1 MEGNNNPAAMAQG
14 GAPAVEGGDWRQS
27 LTPESRKRVVSS
39 IMENL
44 MKLVPCRGQEGLPE
58 LESMAMQL
66 EERLHAVASSQQDY
80 IRRISLKML
89 QIERCQQNKGANSL
103 LANTSGTSN
112 EPSDPGTWIQIQNQ
126 SQSNP
131 NQAAVS
137 QSHAQHAVLSTNT
150 TARTQC
156 PPNLSSMPPP
166 CNLNWNSMPSVGGLN
181 SNMQHIP
188 VSSDKPQMGMK
199 GRDVCSSMFCNPQR
213 QIHGPEQQL
222 KQQQSQNPQQHLYN
236 QQLQCQAMNQNFH
249 NLSPATRSQPPQQSV
264 LQTCPVTQQ
273 IVMQSSPLSSL
284 HHSQLSYAQ
293 QPNQSMLQQHQES
306 VVRLQHQ
313 TQHTGAYPVPPQQ
326 QNIGQQTSV
335 LNMPQNQF
343 INQHSSLMNMQQ
355 QLQNDIPNQQQQV
368 QQPFVRTQYGCS
380 SKQGAMQEPPNSL
393 PSGSYHTGMQ
403 RSLQTPRSS
412 MQHQNMTN
420 QQKQSFPSQMAL
432 PGTSKSLDSISQTD
446 IAYAGDWQEE
456 VFRKINN
463 MKRLYLSELE
473 EIHSRVSMILQ
484 QNGSIPQS
492 SNSSGQYQKLQVLKK
507 MVGQLISFLRVP
519 KSKISPS
526 IKDNLSSWGK
536 NIVSLINISRSGRL
550 IPRQQPQ
557 VPPPHMQS
565 MPPEQS
571 PAQFPP
577 VLSPGIDMS
586 ETTVNFQCKPNML
599 QFNHLNQHQERQ
611 MLQNQQLNQQLQEC
625 LVQPQL
631 MQKQQISQQ
640 LPACLQTY
648 QRSQPHQM
656 GDSNDL
662 KMRLGTG
669 VRPGSFSQQHRLSG
683 YRSAHLDQQ
692 FKSGTSLPKS
702 SQQLLPAASIQIS
715 EHPATPLGLSPMPV
729 DTEKSISGLSS
740 LSNGGNIGQLQTDDA
755 PASTPPV
762 STGTPGMSIS
772 PLLAELSSPDGAL
785 WKSAKTSSG
794 KSSVTEQPVERLIKA
809 VKSVSHQALE
819 SAVSDIISV
828 VRGNDCLAGTAQGS
842 GSRTAVGEDLAATLK
857 CHLPSQNSNL
867 QDEISGTRKLKRHV
881 CAMPLNLVPSLGSMN
896 DSFAQRTGSEISDI
910 ESTASSSVKRPKY
923 EANYD
928 LWGEIKQINQ
938 QLILTVVDISDE
950 EVDSHA
956 ASAFTKVGEGTIVKC
971 SFTGVGISP
980 NLRSETASLNMS
992 LIQPLWL
999 LLPMNYPNCSP
1010 ILLDKLPVDVGKEAE
1025 DLSAKAK
1032 SWLGCALRRLPQP
1045 MSLRGIALSWEES
1058 VRAVILDFALQSG
1071 EKIWLCGYG
1080 RFERELPLVAKTAFN
1095 LAATAAATA
1104 ADASSSSFPT
1114 TQALCLHRS
1123 IVSISCSANHFAYG
1137 ELWHHCLPSRHPELA
1152 FEAACAALGAG
1163 ITVLE
1168 IVRSTPGVFEVLRQL
1183 IEDHPTATLG
1193 VGTILNAEDA
1203 QNAIVAGAKFL
1214 MSPAMVKD
1222 ILSDSQD
1229 CGVLYIPGVMTPT
1242 EILSAYDAGAKIV
1255 KVYPVSTLG
1264 GTHYISALK
1273 KPFPHIRMVA
1283 SQGIPI
1289 DLAGEY
1295 IAKGASAVVLSD
1307 AIFTKEAMAQ
1317 CNLSEVS
1324 RFAHIAALQGR
1335 EAVDRRKT
1343 CLE

>member
-39 IMENL
+39 IVENL
-44 MKLVPCRGQEGLPE
+44 MKFVPCRGQEGLPE
-58 LESMAMQL
+58 LQSMAMQL
-66 EERLHAVASSQQDY
+66 EERLYAVASSQQDY

-112 EPSDPGTWIQIQNQ
+112 KPSDPGTWIQIQNQ

-137 QSHAQHAVLSTNT
+137 QSQAQHAVLSTNT

-166 CNLNWNSMPSVGGLN
+166 CNLNWNSTPSAGGLN

-188 VSSDKPQMGMK
+188 VFSDKPQMGMK
-199 GRDVCSSMFCNPQR
+199 GRDVSSSMFCNPQR

-284 HHSQLSYAQ
+284 HQSQLSYAQ
-293 QPNQSMLQQHQES
+293 QPKQSMLQQHQES

-335 LNMPQNQF
+335 LNMPQDQF

-355 QLQNDIPNQQQQV
+355 QLQNDIPNQQQV

-393 PSGSYHTGMQ
+393 RSGSYHSGMQ

-420 QQKQSFPSQMAL
+420 QQKQSFQSQMPL

-446 IAYAGDWQEE
+446 IACAGDWQEE
-456 VFRKINN
+456 VFRKIND

-492 SNSSGQYQKLQVLKK
+492 PNSSGQYQKLQVIKK
-507 MVGQLISFLRVP
+507 MTGQLISFLRVP
-519 KSKISPS
+519 KSKISPN
-526 IKDNLSSWGK
+526 IKDNLNSCGK

-557 VPPPHMQS
+557 VPPPHTQS

-577 VLSPGIDMS
+577 VLLPGIDMS

-648 QRSQPHQM
+648 QMSQPHQM

-692 FKSGTSLPKS
+692 FKSGNSLPKS

-715 EHPATPLGLSPMPV
+715 EHPSPEIDKHKLLTASTKTGTFLQSANSPFMVPSPATPLGLSPMPV

-762 STGTPGMSIS
+762 STGTPGISIS
-772 PLLAELSSPDGAL
+772 PLLAELSSPDRAP

-881 CAMPLNLVPSLGSMN
+881 CAMPLNLAPSLGSMN

-928 LWGEIKQINQ
+928 LWAEIKQINQ

-1032 SWLGCALRRLPQP
+1032 SRLGCALRRLPQP

-1071 EKIWLCGYG
+1071 GGSFSSKYG
-1080 RFERELPLVAKTAFN
+1080 AWE
-1095 LAATAAATA
+1095 
-1104 ADASSSSFPT
+1104 
-1114 TQALCLHRS
+1114 
-1123 IVSISCSANHFAYG
+1123 
-1137 ELWHHCLPSRHPELA
+1137 
-1152 FEAACAALGAG
+1152 
-1163 ITVLE
+1163 
-1168 IVRSTPGVFEVLRQL
+1168 
-1183 IEDHPTATLG
+1183 
-1193 VGTILNAEDA
+1193 
-1203 QNAIVAGAKFL
+1203 
-1214 MSPAMVKD
+1214 
-1222 ILSDSQD
+1222 
-1229 CGVLYIPGVMTPT
+1229 
-1242 EILSAYDAGAKIV
+1242 
-1255 KVYPVSTLG
+1255 
-1264 GTHYISALK
+1264 
-1273 KPFPHIRMVA
+1273 
-1283 SQGIPI
+1283 
-1289 DLAGEY
+1289 
-1295 IAKGASAVVLSD
+1295 
-1307 AIFTKEAMAQ
+1307 Q
-1317 CNLSEVS
+1317 C
-1324 RFAHIAALQGR
+1324 R
-1335 EAVDRRKT
+1335 
-1343 CLE
+1343 